1 MALPSTLTRPRYRFV
16 FYGTCCPLG
25 RTVVHFPKTSGYSHL
40 TDVDNTEHSDLTDAD
55 IGNKHT
61 LLSGQDAQT

>member
-1 MALPSTLTRPRYRFV
+1 MRLRYRFV
-16 FYGTCCPLG
+16 FYETYCQLG
-25 RTVVHFPKTSGYSHL
+25 RTVVHFPKTSDCSHL